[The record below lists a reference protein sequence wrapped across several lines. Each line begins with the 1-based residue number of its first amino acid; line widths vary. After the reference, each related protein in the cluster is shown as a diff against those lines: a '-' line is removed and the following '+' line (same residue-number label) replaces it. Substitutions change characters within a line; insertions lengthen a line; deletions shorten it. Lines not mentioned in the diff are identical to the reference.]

1 MVIFMWKRNPWLRF
15 KTEIINFKA
24 VKYPLTI
31 QKEEI
36 NHRLKTIKTEIILSS
51 IFLCN
56 FFHISL
62 NFKV

>member
-1 MVIFMWKRNPWLRF
+1 ML
-15 KTEIINFKA
+15 TSLNFKA

-62 NFKV
+62 NFKVHDDLDVIP